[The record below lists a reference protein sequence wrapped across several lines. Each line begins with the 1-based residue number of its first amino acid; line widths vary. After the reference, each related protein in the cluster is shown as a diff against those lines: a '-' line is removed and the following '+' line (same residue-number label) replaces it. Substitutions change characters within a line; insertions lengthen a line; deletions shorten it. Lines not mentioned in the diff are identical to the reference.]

1 MTGTP
6 ASTRLATTLTAG
18 PRPVA
23 RHVDLCRTRSRPTMP
38 TPPQEWAPE
47 LDTAFAA
54 GDEHALSAAY
64 RHCAGVIRGL
74 ARRTLRDDAAADDVV
89 QEVFVRAW
97 KYRSGYRPEH
107 SSVPAWLIGIG
118 RNCIADAARTAGREA
133 ERREAAEV
141 REDREPRRDE
151 TDLLVDRL
159 LVRAEIERLGPPRS
173 TIMALAVYEELTH
186 QQIAHHLDLPLGT
199 VKSHLRRGL
208 TNLRTRL
215 KDGHGTPE

>member
-1 MTGTP
+1 
-6 ASTRLATTLTAG
+6 
-18 PRPVA
+18 
-23 RHVDLCRTRSRPTMP
+23 MP
-38 TPPQEWAPE
+38 TPPPQWGPE

-74 ARRTLRDDAAADDVV
+74 ALRSLRDDAAADDVV

-107 SSVPAWLIGIG
+107 SSAPAWLVGIA
-118 RNCIADAARTAGREA
+118 RNCIVDAARSAGREA
-133 ERREAAEV
+133 ERREADAV
-141 REDREPRRDE
+141 RSDREPRHE
-151 TDLLVDRL
+151 EADLLVDRL
-159 LVRAEIERLGPPRS
+159 VVRAEVERLGPPRS
-173 TIMALAVYEELTH
+173 TIMALAFYEELTH
-186 QQIAHHLDLPLGT
+186 QQIAQHLDLPLGT

-215 KDGHGTPE
+215 KDDHGAPE

>member
-1 MTGTP
+1 
-6 ASTRLATTLTAG
+6 
-18 PRPVA
+18 
-23 RHVDLCRTRSRPTMP
+23 MP
-38 TPPQEWAPE
+38 TPPPQWGPE

-74 ARRTLRDDAAADDVV
+74 AVRSLRDEAAADDVV

-107 SSVPAWLIGIG
+107 SSAPAWLVGIA
-118 RNCIADAARTAGREA
+118 RNCIVDAARSAGREA
-133 ERREAAEV
+133 ERREAV
-141 REDREPRRDE
+141 
-151 TDLLVDRL
+151 
-159 LVRAEIERLGPPRS
+159 ERLGPPRS
-173 TIMALAVYEELTH
+173 TIMALAFYEELTH
-186 QQIAHHLDLPLGT
+186 QQIAQHLDLPLGT

-215 KDGHGTPE
+215 KDDHGAPE

>member
-1 MTGTP
+1 
-6 ASTRLATTLTAG
+6 
-18 PRPVA
+18 
-23 RHVDLCRTRSRPTMP
+23 MP
-38 TPPQEWAPE
+38 MPPPQWAPE

-54 GDEHALSAAY
+54 GDEHALAAAY

-74 ARRTLRDDAAADDVV
+74 ALRTLRDGAAADDVV

-97 KYRSGYRPEH
+97 RYRSGYRPDR
-107 SSVPAWLIGIG
+107 SSTPAWLVGIA

-133 ERREAAEV
+133 ERRQAAGVGEQ
-141 REDREPRRDE
+141 EPRHE
-151 TDLLVDRL
+151 EADLLVDRL
-159 LVRAEIERLGPPRS
+159 VVRAELERLGPPRS
-173 TIMALAVYEELTH
+173 TILALAFYDELTH

-215 KDGHGTPE
+215 KEGHGAPE